1 MTNIEYGVITM
12 SNKTGSEYQVDK
24 GTAGSVYDNVM
35 AIVPYGVLYNA
46 PIGSHIAIIDDNENG
61 IIGIPFNLKYQQELA
76 EGDFLSGNLFK
87 GSYVLHNNGKIRI
100 ANKKQNFFT
109 LQNEILQLVI
119 EITTLNTEIFTTLST
134 LTVATANPGSPS
146 PITPSIASEITSK
159 TNEIT
164 AKMQTLQAKQTA
176 LAELLF

>member
-24 GTAGSVYDNVM
+24 GTAGSVYDKVM
-35 AIVPYGVLYNA
+35 ALVPYGMLCNA

-76 EGDFLSGNLFK
+76 EGDFLSGNFLK

-100 ANKKQNFFT
+100 ANKTQNLFT
-109 LQNEILQLVI
+109 LQNERMTIQSAIITLQTEVI
-119 EITTLNTEIFTTLST
+119 TILST
-134 LTVATANPGSPS
+134 LTVVTASPGSPS
-146 PITPSIASEITSK
+146 PITPSIASQL
-159 TNEIT
+159 T
-164 AKMQTLQAKQTA
+164 AKASEINAKNARLQEIQTA

>member
-35 AIVPYGVLYNA
+35 ALLPYGVLCNA

-61 IIGIPFNLKYQQELA
+61 IVGIPFNAKYQQELA
-76 EGDFLSGNLFK
+76 EGDFFSGNLLK

-100 ANKKQNFFT
+100 ANKTQNFFT

-134 LTVATANPGSPS
+134 LTVVTASPGSPS

-159 TNEIT
+159 TSEIT
-164 AKMQTLQAKQTA
+164 AKMETLQAKQTA

>member
-35 AIVPYGVLYNA
+35 ALVPYGLLCNA

-87 GSYVLHNNGKIRI
+87 GSYVWHNNGKIRI
-100 ANKKQNFFT
+100 ANKTQNFFT

-119 EITTLNTEIFTTLST
+119 EITTLQTEIFTTIST
-134 LTVATANPGSPS
+134 LTVVTASPGSPS

-159 TNEIT
+159 TSEIT

>member
-12 SNKTGSEYQVDK
+12 SNNTGSEYQVDK

-35 AIVPYGVLYNA
+35 ALVPYGLLCNA
-46 PIGSHIAIIDDNENG
+46 PIGSHVAIIDDNENG

-134 LTVATANPGSPS
+134 LTVVTANPGSPS